1 MSRPQDG
8 DWLEGRRMRAWE
20 LKQQGWSNAEIARA
34 LGVTPGAVSQWM
46 TRTIAGGIEALR
58 RRIAPGPTPRL
69 TEAQGTELL
78 ELLARGAEAFG
89 FRGDVWTGER
99 IAWLIEQTFGVRYHP
114 AHVSRLVRAL
124 GWSSQ
129 KPVTRAT
136 QRDEDAIIRWFQE
149 RWPALR
155 KKARKEGRI
164 IVWVDE
170 SGFYLLPAVVRTYA
184 PRGQTPVLRVPLTR
198 DHLSVISGITLDD
211 RLFLLVRE
219 QSFSGPGVVEFLRH
233 LVRHLGGLL
242 LVIWDGA
249 PIHRGQ
255 AVKEFLATTEGQ
267 RIQVEPLPGYAPDAN
282 PDEGIWNYLKRV
294 ELRNVCFPSL
304 QGLRDGLRRAVARLR
319 HKRTI
324 IHSCFQLAG
333 YNV

>member
-1 MSRPQDG
+1 MPRPQDG

-20 LKQQGWSNAEIARA
+20 LKQQGWSNAAIARA

-46 TRTIAGGIEALR
+46 TRAIADGIEALR
-58 RRIAPGPTPRL
+58 RRVAPGPTPRL
-69 TEAQGTELL
+69 TEAQGAELL
-78 ELLARGAEAFG
+78 RLLARGAEAFG
-89 FRGDVWTGER
+89 FRGEVWTSKR
-99 IAWLIEQTFGVRYHP
+99 IAAVIEEEFGVRYHP
-114 AHVSRLVRAL
+114 DHVGRLVRAL
-124 GWSSQ
+124 GWSVQ
-129 KPVTRAT
+129 KPVTEAT
-136 QRDEDAIIRWFQE
+136 QRDEEAILRWYQE

-219 QSFSGPGVVEFLRH
+219 QALTSVGVVEFLRH
-233 LVRHLGGLL
+233 LLRHLPGLL

-249 PIHRGQ
+249 PIHRGH
-255 AVKEFLATTEGQ
+255 AVTEFLATPAGQ
-267 RIQVEPLPGYAPDAN
+267 RIQIEPLPGYAPEAN

-294 ELRNVCFPSL
+294 ELRNVCFRSL
-304 QGLRDGLRRAVARLR
+304 QRLRVGLRRAVARLR